1 MTAITTQVHVVV
13 VVALSRI
20 FIGCIQFVRVRGF
33 YINIVVLCIRH
44 SRRRRTYCIVN
55 IYNIIHVGIIWTQRY
70 STYDNTASAL
80 FVYYIIPG
88 MYTYLY
94 YIYQIPILCVYAFL
108 LCVCAL
114 EGQSMDRTRCLVSIY
129 ILYYTCIMCMY

>member
-1 MTAITTQVHVVV
+1 MPLPLHARMDEETKKKMTAITTQVHVVV

-55 IYNIIHVGIIWTQRY
+55 IYNIIHVGII
-70 STYDNTASAL
+70 
-80 FVYYIIPG
+80 
-88 MYTYLY
+88 
-94 YIYQIPILCVYAFL
+94 
-108 LCVCAL
+108 
-114 EGQSMDRTRCLVSIY
+114 
-129 ILYYTCIMCMY
+129 